1 MKISM
6 IAAVAENRVIGKD
19 NDLVWRL
26 PDDMKYFME
35 TTRGYHVIMGR
46 KNYESIPHKF
56 RPLPNRTNLIVT
68 RQKNYQAEGC
78 IITHSIAE
86 ALAYSRAHGQQ
97 EVFIIGGGQIYRQ
110 ALPLAD
116 KLYLT
121 EIKHSFAGDA
131 FFPEFDKTQWQET
144 SRLAHPVDDRHQYA
158 FDFVIYERKPTH

>member
-35 TTRGYHVIMGR
+35 TTQGYHVIMGR

-56 RPLPNRTNLIVT
+56 RPLPNRTNIIVT
-68 RQKNYQAEGC
+68 RQNNYRADNC
-78 IITHSIAE
+78 IITHSIEE
-86 ALAYSRAHGQQ
+86 ALNYAREHNQQ
-97 EVFIIGGGQIYRQ
+97 EVFVIGGGQIYTQ

-116 KLYLT
+116 KLYIT
-121 EIKHSFAGDA
+121 EVKHSFAGDA
-131 FFPEFDKTQWQET
+131 FFPEFARAEWQET
-144 SRLAHPVDDRHQYA
+144 SRVPHPKDERHAYA
-158 FDFVIYERKPTH
+158 FDYVIYERKPIS